1 MNGSVLSPMRT
12 ILDTF
17 GQIFRTL
24 WAHKLRSFL
33 TMFGI
38 AWGVGSLLLLVG
50 LGEGFRTG
58 NARQLNEIGE
68 NIMFIF
74 PGRTPAIPGNQNSG
88 RQYKLNYQDYQD
100 VLREC
105 PHVRAAVPVLSRGD
119 LRAVSE
125 WNSANGQ
132 VIGAEPQFRGV
143 RFLPMNQGRW
153 LSTQDESERRNV
165 AVLGSEVAKN
175 LYPGHPIVGTFILLN
190 SQRFEIIGTLSPV
203 GRGDNN
209 STNQRIYVPYSTM
222 STYFP
227 LKGEGEANAISF
239 INYQPRS
246 RDEHV
251 LTRNEVRRVVARNH
265 GFDYNNEDAF
275 DEWDTIR
282 SAQMVGKIFDAMNMF
297 LGSVGLV
304 TLALGAIGIINIM
317 LVSVT
322 ERTRE
327 IGLRKALGATNRSI
341 LFQFFMEG
349 VLLTV
354 VSGGIGMGMAAAFM
368 AALGTLPS
376 PPGFD
381 TPKLVASSATLAI
394 VSLSLAGIIAG
405 VYPARKAAMLTP
417 VDALRA
423 D

>member
-1 MNGSVLSPMRT
+1 MRA
-12 ILDTF
+12 LFDTF

-58 NARQLNEIGE
+58 NRRQLDQIGE
-68 NIMFIF
+68 NIMFVF
-74 PGRTPAIPGNQNSG
+74 PGRTPAIVGNQNSG
-88 RQYKLNYQDYQD
+88 RYYKLTYQDYLD
-100 VLREC
+100 ITREC
-105 PHVRAAVPVLSRGD
+105 PDVLAATPMIGRQD

-132 VIGAEPQFRGV
+132 VVGSEPQFRGI
-143 RFLPMNQGRW
+143 RYLPLRQGRW
-153 LSTQDESERRNV
+153 LTTQDESERRNV

-175 LYPGHPIVGTFILLN
+175 LYPGHPIIGTFMLLN
-190 SQRFEIIGTLSPV
+190 GLRFEVIGVLDQV

-209 STNQRIYVPYSTM
+209 STNQRIYIPYSTM

-227 LKGEGEANAISF
+227 LTGEGDAGALSS
-239 INYQPRS
+239 INYQPRV
-246 RDEHV
+246 RDNHV
-251 LTRNEVRRVVARNH
+251 LARNEVRRVIARNH
-265 GFDYNNEDAF
+265 GFDYHNEDAF
-275 DEWDTIR
+275 EEWDTIR

-297 LGSVGLV
+297 LGSVGLI

-317 LVSVT
+317 LVSVS

-349 VLLTV
+349 VLLTL
-354 VSGGIGMGMAAAFM
+354 VSGGIGMGFAAGLM
-368 AALGTLPS
+368 AALGRLPS

-394 VSLSLAGIIAG
+394 ASLSFAGIVAG
-405 VYPARKAAMLTP
+405 LYPARKAAMLTP
-417 VDALRA
+417 VDALRSE
-423 D
+423 

>member
-1 MNGSVLSPMRT
+1 
-12 ILDTF
+12 
-17 GQIFRTL
+17 
-24 WAHKLRSFL
+24 
-33 TMFGI
+33 
-38 AWGVGSLLLLVG
+38 
-50 LGEGFRTG
+50 
-58 NARQLNEIGE
+58 
-68 NIMFIF
+68 
-74 PGRTPAIPGNQNSG
+74 
-88 RQYKLNYQDYQD
+88 
-100 VLREC
+100 
-105 PHVRAAVPVLSRGD
+105 VPVLSRQD

-132 VIGAEPQFRGV
+132 VLGAEPQFRGV
-143 RFLPMNQGRW
+143 RFLPINQGRW
-153 LSTQDESERRNV
+153 LSDLDESERRNV

-175 LYPGHPIVGTFILLN
+175 LYPGHPIVGTYMLLN
-190 SQRFEIIGTLSPV
+190 GQRFEVIGVLRPV

-209 STNQRIYVPYSTM
+209 STNQRIYIPFSTM

-227 LKGEGEANAISF
+227 LKGEGEQRAISF
-239 INYQPRS
+239 INFQPRV
-246 RDEHV
+246 RDQHI
-251 LTRNEVRRVVARNH
+251 LARDEVRRVIARNH
-265 GFDYNNEDAF
+265 GFDYHNEDAF

-304 TLALGAIGIINIM
+304 TLGLGAIGIINIM
-317 LVSVT
+317 LVSVS

-349 VLLTV
+349 VLLTL
-354 VSGGIGMGMAAAFM
+354 VSGGIGMALAAAFM

-394 VSLSLAGIIAG
+394 ASLSIAGIIAG

-417 VDALRA
+417 VEALRA

>member
-1 MNGSVLSPMRT
+1 MRA
-12 ILDTF
+12 LFDTF

-58 NARQLNEIGE
+58 NRHQLDQIGE

-74 PGRTPAIPGNQNSG
+74 PGRAPAIPGNANSG
-88 RQYKLNYQDYQD
+88 RIYKLTYQDYRD
-100 VLREC
+100 IVREC
-105 PHVRAAVPVLSRGD
+105 PDVIAAAPLLSRQD

-132 VIGAEPQFRGV
+132 VIGSEPQFRGI
-143 RFLPMNQGRW
+143 RYLPLKQGRW
-153 LSTQDESERRNV
+153 LTAQDESDRRDV

-175 LYPGHPIVGTFILLN
+175 LYPGHPALGTFMLLN
-190 SQRFEIIGTLSPV
+190 GLRFEIIGILDQV

-209 STNQRIYVPYSTM
+209 STNQRIYIPYSTM
-222 STYFP
+222 ATYFP
-227 LKGEGEANAISF
+227 LTGEGDVGALSS
-239 INYQPRS
+239 INYTPRD
-246 RDEHV
+246 RDAH
-251 LTRNEVRRVVARNH
+251 TIARDEVRRVVARNH
-265 GFDYNNEDAF
+265 GFDYHNEDAF

-317 LVSVT
+317 LVSVS

-349 VLLTV
+349 VLLTFI
-354 VSGGIGMGMAAAFM
+354 SGGIGMGFAAGLM

-394 VSLSLAGIIAG
+394 ASLSFAGIIAG
-405 VYPARKAAMLTP
+405 LYPARKAAMLTP
-417 VDALRA
+417 VEALRSE
-423 D
+423 